1 MSNILR
7 IAFKHER
14 RIESRPLYQYDYG
27 QVLKFIDLELP
38 YSYEVHFSNHEKGSS
53 ITQLGNENGVA
64 IPDSLLTSG
73 LPVYAWLYLHTGDAD
88 GETEYMVKIPV
99 YTRAAITN
107 DTPTPVQQDVITQTI
122 AALASGVAVAV
133 ASASNAMDAA
143 TEATRQCGAARAYM
157 EIAQGYMDA
166 TSSIYNQ
173 INTAIGSGY
182 ITLGSTQLTE
192 TQLIGLLKL
201 IKEE

>member
-1 MSNILR
+1 MADNILR

-38 YSYEVHFSNHEKGSS
+38 YSYEVHFSNYEKGSS

-73 LPVYAWLYLHTGDAD
+73 LPVYAWLYLHTSNAD

-99 YTRAAITN
+99 YKRAAITN
-107 DTPTPVQQDVITQTI
+107 D
-122 AALASGVAVAV
+122 
-133 ASASNAMDAA
+133 
-143 TEATRQCGAARAYM
+143 
-157 EIAQGYMDA
+157 
-166 TSSIYNQ
+166 
-173 INTAIGSGY
+173 
-182 ITLGSTQLTE
+182 
-192 TQLIGLLKL
+192 
-201 IKEE
+201 

>member
-38 YSYEVHFSNHEKGSS
+38 YSYEVHFSNYEKGSS

-64 IPDSLLTSG
+64 IPDLLLTSG
-73 LPVYAWLYLHTGDAD
+73 LPVYAWLYLHTGNAD

-99 YTRAAITN
+99 YKRAAITN
-107 DTPTPVQQDVITQTI
+107 DQPTPAQQDVITQTI
-122 AALASGVAVAV
+122 AALASGVTTATNSAAIAI
-133 ASASNAMDAA
+133 ASAS
-143 TEATRQCGAARAYM
+143 EATAARDGAQAYM
-157 EIAQGYMDA
+157 QITERYKDQVA
-166 TSSIYNQ
+166 T
-173 INTAIGSGY
+173 AVGDGY
-182 ITLGSTQLTE
+182 ITLGSTRLTE
-192 TQLIGLLKL
+192 QQLIQLLAL
-201 IKEE
+201 LD